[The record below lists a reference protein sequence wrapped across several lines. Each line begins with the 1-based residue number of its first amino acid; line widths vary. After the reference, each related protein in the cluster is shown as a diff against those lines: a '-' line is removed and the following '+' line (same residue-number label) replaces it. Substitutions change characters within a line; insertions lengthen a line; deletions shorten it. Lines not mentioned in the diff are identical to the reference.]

1 MLKGGKIVKKK
12 YQKLTLVLLLLASPV
27 VLTGCLAAAAVGGGA
42 VAGAGTIAW
51 IQGELKSTEG
61 YPFAKVWAATVK
73 TIEQLDFIV
82 VNKVSDAISGEIDSV
97 TADNKKVK
105 IQVKRVGDNITEIK
119 IRVDTFGDETLS
131 RYILNKIQSNI

>member
-1 MLKGGKIVKKK
+1 MKKK

-51 IQGELKSTEG
+51 MQGELKSTEG

-82 VNKVSDAISGEIDSV
+82 VNKVSDAISGEIDIV

-105 IQVKRVGDNITEIK
+105 IRVKRVGDNITEIK

>member
-1 MLKGGKIVKKK
+1 VKKK

-73 TIEQLDFIV
+73 TIEQLDFMV

>member
-1 MLKGGKIVKKK
+1 MKKQ

>member
-1 MLKGGKIVKKK
+1 MKKK

-51 IQGELKSTEG
+51 MQGELKSTEG

-73 TIEQLDFIV
+73 AIEQLDFMV
-82 VNKVSDAISGEIDSV
+82 VNKVSDAISGKIDSV

-131 RYILNKIQSNI
+131 RYILSKIQSNI

>member
-1 MLKGGKIVKKK
+1 VKKK

-27 VLTGCLAAAAVGGGA
+27 VLTGCLAAAAIGGGA

-73 TIEQLDFIV
+73 TIEQLDFMV

>member
-1 MLKGGKIVKKK
+1 MKRKHKRLLLI
-12 YQKLTLVLLLLASPV
+12 LLLLASPA
-27 VLTGCLAAAAVGGGA
+27 VLTGCLAAAAIGGGA
-42 VAGAGTIAW
+42 VAGAGTVAW

-73 TIEQLDFIV
+73 SIDQLEFIV
-82 VNKVSDAISGEIDSV
+82 VNKVSDEISGEIDSV

-105 IQVKRVGDNITEIK
+105 IVVKRVGDNITEIK

>member
-1 MLKGGKIVKKK
+1 MKKK
-12 YQKLTLVLLLLASPV
+12 YQKLALVLLLLASPV

>member
-1 MLKGGKIVKKK
+1 VKKK

-51 IQGELKSTEG
+51 MQGELKSTEG

-73 TIEQLDFIV
+73 AIEQLDFMV
-82 VNKVSDAISGEIDSV
+82 VNKVSDAISGKIDSV

>member
-1 MLKGGKIVKKK
+1 MKKK

-51 IQGELKSTEG
+51 MQGELKSTEG

-73 TIEQLDFIV
+73 AIEQLDFMV
-82 VNKVSDAISGEIDSV
+82 VNKVSDAISGKIDSV

>member
-1 MLKGGKIVKKK
+1 VKKK

-51 IQGELKSTEG
+51 MQGELKSTEG

-82 VNKVSDAISGEIDSV
+82 VNKVSDAISGEIDIV

-105 IQVKRVGDNITEIK
+105 IRVKRVGDNITEIK

-131 RYILNKIQSNI
+131 RYILNNIQSNI

>member
-1 MLKGGKIVKKK
+1 MKKK

-73 TIEQLDFIV
+73 AIEQLDFIV

>member
-1 MLKGGKIVKKK
+1 VKKK

-51 IQGELKSTEG
+51 MQGELKSTEG

-82 VNKVSDAISGEIDSV
+82 VNKVSDAISGEIDIV

-105 IQVKRVGDNITEIK
+105 IRVKRVGDNITEIK

>member
-1 MLKGGKIVKKK
+1 VKKK

>member
-1 MLKGGKIVKKK
+1 MKKK

-51 IQGELKSTEG
+51 MQGELKSTEG

-82 VNKVSDAISGEIDSV
+82 VNKVSDAISGEIDIV

-105 IQVKRVGDNITEIK
+105 IRVKRVGDNITEIK

-131 RYILNKIQSNI
+131 RYILSKIQSNI

>member
-1 MLKGGKIVKKK
+1 VKKQ

-73 TIEQLDFIV
+73 AIEQLDFIV

>member
-1 MLKGGKIVKKK
+1 MKKK
-12 YQKLTLVLLLLASPV
+12 YQRLTLVLLLLTSPA

-61 YPFAKVWAATVK
+61 YPFATVWAATVK
-73 TIEQLDFIV
+73 AVDELGFIV
-82 VNKVSDAISGEIDSV
+82 INKVSDAVSGQYECV
-97 TADNKKVK
+97 TAENKKVH
-105 IQVKRVGDNITEIK
+105 INVTRVGDNITEIK

-131 RYILNKIQSNI
+131 RYILNKIQSHL

>member
-1 MLKGGKIVKKK
+1 MKKK

>member
-1 MLKGGKIVKKK
+1 MKKQ

-73 TIEQLDFIV
+73 AIEQLDFIV